1 MSEKLKPKAQRLPQW
16 MRRPIATDQNYPDVS
31 KLLESLQL
39 NTVCASAKCPNRHE
53 CWNRGTATVMILGNT
68 CTRNCR
74 FCNVNTGRPDPV
86 DPDEP
91 ARVAEAA
98 KRLNL
103 RHVVITSV
111 TRDDLP
117 DGGAQAFADT
127 IRAVKEAM
135 PEASVEVLTPDF
147 VEHLDI
153 VLEAKPDV
161 FNHNLETVRRLQATV
176 RPQASYSTSLAT
188 LKKAAAWNCRTGLS
202 GNPDSLCLNDHS
214 RAPEYGTR
222 PLGERLRAGEA
233 TTAGS
238 GNHVLQH
245 QGDSQKTIL
254 VKSGLMLGLGETDE
268 EIFQCL
274 EDLYAAGVR
283 LLTLGQYLAPT
294 REHHPVERY
303 LSPEHF
309 DRLAARAKKIGF
321 EGVAAGPLVRSSYRA
336 DELSKTAEPLKGGC
350 GVE

>member
-1 MSEKLKPKAQRLPQW
+1 MNELKPKAQRLPQW
-16 MRRPIATDQNYPDVS
+16 MRRPIATDQSYPDVS

-74 FCNVNTGRPDPV
+74 FCNVNTGKPSPV

-117 DGGAQAFADT
+117 DGGAQAFANT
-127 IRAVKEAM
+127 IRAVKAAM

-147 VEHLDI
+147 VEHLDT
-153 VLEAKPDV
+153 VLDAAPDV
-161 FNHNLETVRRLQATV
+161 FNHNLETVERLQATV
-176 RPQASYSTSLAT
+176 RPQASYEKSLAT
-188 LKKAAAWNCRTGLS
+188 LRKAA
-202 GNPDSLCLNDHS
+202 
-214 RAPEYGTR
+214 
-222 PLGERLRAGEA
+222 ERG
-233 TTAGS
+233 G
-238 GNHVLQH
+238 VQ
-245 QGDSQKTIL
+245 
-254 VKSGLMLGLGETDE
+254 VKSGLMLGLGEMDE

-309 DRLAARAKKIGF
+309 DKLAARAWGIGF
-321 EGVAAGPLVRSSYRA
+321 AGVAAGPLVRSSYRA
-336 DELSKTAEPLKGGC
+336 DELARNRE
-350 GVE
+350 

>member
-1 MSEKLKPKAQRLPQW
+1 MAGENIVKKLKPKAQRLPQW
-16 MRRPIATDQNYPDVS
+16 MRRPIATDEKYPDVS
-31 KLLESLQL
+31 ALLESLQL

-53 CWNRGTATVMILGNT
+53 CWNSGTATVMILGNT

-86 DPDEP
+86 DVGEP

-117 DGGAQAFADT
+117 DGGAAAFAAT
-127 IRAVKEAM
+127 ICAVKEVM
-135 PEASVEVLTPDF
+135 PSASVEVLTPDF
-147 VEHLDI
+147 VEYLDI
-153 VLEAKPDV
+153 VLNAKPDV
-161 FNHNLETVRRLQATV
+161 FNHNLETVKRLQAV
-176 RPQASYSTSLAT
+176 IRPQASYEKSLAT
-188 LKKAAAWNCRTGLS
+188 LRYAAKRG
-202 GNPDSLCLNDHS
+202 G
-214 RAPEYGTR
+214 
-222 PLGERLRAGEA
+222 
-233 TTAGS
+233 
-238 GNHVLQH
+238 VQ
-245 QGDSQKTIL
+245 

-268 EIFQCL
+268 EILQCL

-294 REHHPVERY
+294 REHYPVERY

-309 DRLAARAKKIGF
+309 DELAARAKEVGF

-336 DELSKTAEPLKGGC
+336 DELARSKDNG
-350 GVE
+350 

>member
-1 MSEKLKPKAQRLPQW
+1 MTAENIIKKLKPKVQRLPQW
-16 MRRPIATDQNYPDVS
+16 MRRPIATDEQFPDVS

-39 NTVCASAKCPNRHE
+39 NTVCSSAKCPNRHE

-86 DPDEP
+86 DAGEP

-103 RHVVITSV
+103 RHIVITSV

-117 DGGAQAFADT
+117 DGGAAAFAAT

-135 PEASVEVLTPDF
+135 PGASVEVLTPDF

-153 VLEAKPDV
+153 VLDARPDV
-161 FNHNLETVRRLQATV
+161 FNHNLETVKRLQAV
-176 RPQASYSTSLAT
+176 IRPQASYEKSLAT
-188 LKKAAAWNCRTGLS
+188 LRHAAGRGGA
-202 GNPDSLCLNDHS
+202 
-214 RAPEYGTR
+214 
-222 PLGERLRAGEA
+222 
-233 TTAGS
+233 
-238 GNHVLQH
+238 
-245 QGDSQKTIL
+245 L

-268 EIFQCL
+268 EIFQAL

-294 REHHPVERY
+294 REHYPVERFV
-303 LSPEHF
+303 SPAHF
-309 DRLAARAKKIGF
+309 DELAAKARSMGF

-336 DELSKTAEPLKGGC
+336 DELAHNKDNC
-350 GVE
+350 

>member
-1 MSEKLKPKAQRLPQW
+1 MTLLKMNNLSQSEKLKPKAQRLPQW
-16 MRRPIATDQNYPDVS
+16 MRRPIATDEQFPDVS

-39 NTVCASAKCPNRHE
+39 NTVCSSAKCPNRHE

-86 DPDEP
+86 DDGEP

-103 RHVVITSV
+103 KHIVITSV

-117 DGGAQAFADT
+117 DGGAAAFAAT

-135 PEASVEVLTPDF
+135 PGASVEVLTPDF
-147 VEHLDI
+147 VEHLDT
-153 VLEAKPDV
+153 VLDAKPDV
-161 FNHNLETVRRLQATV
+161 FNHNLETVKRLQAV
-176 RPQASYSTSLAT
+176 IRPQASYEKSLAT
-188 LKKAAAWNCRTGLS
+188 LRHAAKRG
-202 GNPDSLCLNDHS
+202 G
-214 RAPEYGTR
+214 
-222 PLGERLRAGEA
+222 
-233 TTAGS
+233 
-238 GNHVLQH
+238 VQ
-245 QGDSQKTIL
+245 

-274 EDLYAAGVR
+274 EDLYSAGVR
-283 LLTLGQYLAPT
+283 LLTMGQYLAPT
-294 REHHPVERY
+294 REHYPVERY
-303 LSPEHF
+303 ISPEHF
-309 DRLAARAKKIGF
+309 DELAAKARLMGF

-336 DELSKTAEPLKGGC
+336 DELARNRDNG
-350 GVE
+350 

>member
-1 MSEKLKPKAQRLPQW
+1 MNVLKPKAQRLPQW
-16 MRRPIATDQNYPDVS
+16 IRRPIATDQNYPDVS
-31 KLLESLQL
+31 KLLESLHL

-74 FCNVNTGRPDPV
+74 FCNVNTGKPEPV
-86 DPDEP
+86 DPGEP

-117 DGGAQAFADT
+117 DGGAGAFAAT
-127 IRAVKEAM
+127 IRAVRGAV

-147 VEHLDI
+147 VEYLDA
-153 VLEAKPDV
+153 VLDAKPNV
-161 FNHNLETVRRLQATV
+161 FNHNLETVKRLQATV
-176 RPQASYSTSLAT
+176 RPQASYEKSLAT
-188 LKKAAAWNCRTGLS
+188 LRKAAERICRTGLS
-202 GNPDSLCLNDHS
+202 GTPDSPC
-214 RAPEYGTR
+214 
-222 PLGERLRAGEA
+222 
-233 TTAGS
+233 
-238 GNHVLQH
+238 
-245 QGDSQKTIL
+245 L

-274 EDLYAAGVR
+274 EDLYTSGVR

-294 REHHPVERY
+294 REHYPVERFI
-303 LSPEHF
+303 SPEHF
-309 DRLAARAKKIGF
+309 DRLAAGARRIGF

-336 DELSKTAEPLKGGC
+336 DELARNKDNG
-350 GVE
+350 

>member
-1 MSEKLKPKAQRLPQW
+1 MIELKPKAQRLPSW
-16 MRRPIATDQNYPDVS
+16 MRRPIATDEQYPDVQ
-31 KLLESLQL
+31 KLLSTLQL

-74 FCNVNTGRPDPV
+74 FCNVNTGRPEPV
-86 DPDEP
+86 DPVEP

-103 RHVVITSV
+103 KHIVITSV

-117 DGGAQAFADT
+117 DGGAGAFAET

-153 VLEAKPDV
+153 VLDARPDV
-161 FNHNLETVRRLQATV
+161 FNHNVETVKRLQAV
-176 RPQASYSTSLAT
+176 IRPQASYEKSLAT
-188 LKKAAAWNCRTGLS
+188 LRKAA
-202 GNPDSLCLNDHS
+202 
-214 RAPEYGTR
+214 
-222 PLGERLRAGEA
+222 ERG
-233 TTAGS
+233 G
-238 GNHVLQH
+238 VQ
-245 QGDSQKTIL
+245 

-268 EIFQCL
+268 EIFECL
-274 EDLYAAGVR
+274 NDLYAAGVR

-294 REHHPVERY
+294 RAHYPVERFI
-303 LSPEHF
+303 SPEHF
-309 DRLAARAKKIGF
+309 DELAAKAGQIGF
-321 EGVAAGPLVRSSYRA
+321 SGVAAGPLVRSSYRA
-336 DELSKTAEPLKGGC
+336 DALAGK
-350 GVE
+350 

>member
-1 MSEKLKPKAQRLPQW
+1 MSRLKPKAQRLPQW
-16 MRRPIATDQNYPDVS
+16 MRRPIATDENYPDVS
-31 KLLESLQL
+31 RLLESLQL

-74 FCNVNTGRPDPV
+74 FCNVDTGKPSPV

-117 DGGAQAFADT
+117 DGGAQAFAET
-127 IRAVKEAM
+127 IRAVKAAV
-135 PEASVEVLTPDF
+135 PQASVEVLTPDF
-147 VEHLDI
+147 VEHLDA
-153 VLEAKPDV
+153 VLDAGPDV
-161 FNHNLETVRRLQATV
+161 FNHNLETVKRLQATV
-176 RPQASYSTSLAT
+176 RPQASYEKSLAT
-188 LKKAAAWNCRTGLS
+188 LKKAAEWSCRTGLS
-202 GNPDSLCLNDHS
+202 GTPDSLCSDAAEH
-214 RAPEYGTR
+214 APEYGKR
-222 PLGERLRAGEA
+222 
-233 TTAGS
+233 
-238 GNHVLQH
+238 VLQRK
-245 QGDSQKTIL
+245 QQIL

-268 EIFQCL
+268 EVLECL
-274 EDLYAAGVR
+274 RDLYAAGVR

-303 LSPEHF
+303 LSPDHF
-309 DRLAARAKKIGF
+309 DRLAAKARKIGF
-321 EGVAAGPLVRSSYRA
+321 TGVAAGPLVRSSYRA
-336 DELSKTAEPLKGGC
+336 DQLVKPVK
-350 GVE
+350 

>member
-1 MSEKLKPKAQRLPQW
+1 MNELKPKAQRLPQW
-16 MRRPIATDQNYPDVS
+16 MRRPIATDQSYPDVS

-53 CWNRGTATVMILGNT
+53 CWNSGTATVMILGNT

-74 FCNVNTGRPDPV
+74 FCNVNTGKPSPV

-91 ARVAEAA
+91 SRVAEAA

-117 DGGAQAFADT
+117 DGGAQAFSNT
-127 IRAVKEAM
+127 IRAVKASM

-147 VEHLDI
+147 VEHLDT
-153 VLEAKPDV
+153 VLDAKPDV
-161 FNHNLETVRRLQATV
+161 FNHNLETVERLQVMV
-176 RPQASYSTSLAT
+176 RPQASYEKSLAT
-188 LKKAAAWNCRTGLS
+188 LRKAA
-202 GNPDSLCLNDHS
+202 
-214 RAPEYGTR
+214 
-222 PLGERLRAGEA
+222 ERG
-233 TTAGS
+233 G
-238 GNHVLQH
+238 VQ
-245 QGDSQKTIL
+245 

-309 DRLAARAKKIGF
+309 DKLAALAREIGF
-321 EGVAAGPLVRSSYRA
+321 AGVAAGPLVRSSYRA
-336 DELSKTAEPLKGGC
+336 DELAHAD
-350 GVE
+350 

>member
-1 MSEKLKPKAQRLPQW
+1 MTSNLTPSEKLKPKAQRLPQW

-117 DGGAQAFADT
+117 DGGAQAFANT

-153 VLEAKPDV
+153 VLDAKPDV

-176 RPQASYSTSLAT
+176 RPQASYEKSLAT
-188 LKKAAAWNCRTGLS
+188 LRHAA
-202 GNPDSLCLNDHS
+202 
-214 RAPEYGTR
+214 
-222 PLGERLRAGEA
+222 ERGGAM
-233 TTAGS
+233 
-238 GNHVLQH
+238 
-245 QGDSQKTIL
+245 

-294 REHHPVERY
+294 REHHPVERFI
-303 LSPEHF
+303 SPEHF
-309 DRLAARAKKIGF
+309 DELAAKARTIGF

-336 DELSKTAEPLKGGC
+336 DELAHDKGQG
-350 GVE
+350 

>member
-1 MSEKLKPKAQRLPQW
+1 MAEKIISEKLKPKAQRLPQW
-16 MRRPIATDQNYPDVS
+16 MRRPISTDQSYPDVS
-31 KLLESLQL
+31 RLLESLQL

-53 CWNRGTATVMILGNT
+53 CWNSGTATVMILGNT

-74 FCNVNTGRPDPV
+74 FCNVNTGRPEPV
-86 DPDEP
+86 DPGEP

-117 DGGAQAFADT
+117 DGGAQSFSDT
-127 IRAVKEAM
+127 IRAVKAVM
-135 PEASVEVLTPDF
+135 PSASVEVLTPDF
-147 VEHLDI
+147 AEHLDT
-153 VLEAKPDV
+153 VLDARPDV
-161 FNHNLETVRRLQATV
+161 FNHNLETVKRLQAV
-176 RPQASYSTSLAT
+176 IRPQASYEKSLAT
-188 LKKAAAWNCRTGLS
+188 LRKAA
-202 GNPDSLCLNDHS
+202 
-214 RAPEYGTR
+214 
-222 PLGERLRAGEA
+222 ERGGAM
-233 TTAGS
+233 
-238 GNHVLQH
+238 
-245 QGDSQKTIL
+245 

-268 EIFQCL
+268 EVFQCL

-294 REHHPVERY
+294 REHYPVERY

-309 DRLAARAKKIGF
+309 DALAAKARMMGF

-336 DELSKTAEPLKGGC
+336 DELARNREK
-350 GVE
+350 

>member
-1 MSEKLKPKAQRLPQW
+1 MTTEHIVKKLKPKAQRLPQW
-16 MRRPIATDQNYPDVS
+16 MRRPIATDEKFPDVS

-39 NTVCASAKCPNRHE
+39 NTVCSSAKCPNRHE

-74 FCNVNTGRPDPV
+74 FCNVNTGRPGPV
-86 DPDEP
+86 DAGEP

-103 RHVVITSV
+103 RHIVITSV

-117 DGGAQAFADT
+117 DGGAQAFAAT

-135 PEASVEVLTPDF
+135 PGASVEVLTPDF

-153 VLEAKPDV
+153 VLDARPDV
-161 FNHNLETVRRLQATV
+161 FNHNLETVKRLQAV
-176 RPQASYSTSLAT
+176 IRPQASYEKSLAT
-188 LKKAAAWNCRTGLS
+188 LRHAA
-202 GNPDSLCLNDHS
+202 
-214 RAPEYGTR
+214 
-222 PLGERLRAGEA
+222 ERV
-233 TTAGS
+233 GS
-238 GNHVLQH
+238 M
-245 QGDSQKTIL
+245 

-268 EIFQCL
+268 EIFQAL

-294 REHHPVERY
+294 REHYPVERFV
-303 LSPEHF
+303 SPEHF
-309 DRLAARAKKIGF
+309 DELAAKARLMGF

-336 DELSKTAEPLKGGC
+336 DELARNKDND
-350 GVE
+350 

>member
-1 MSEKLKPKAQRLPQW
+1 MSELGKKLKPKAQRLPQW
-16 MRRPIATDQNYPDVS
+16 MRRPIATDQSYPDVS

-74 FCNVNTGRPDPV
+74 FCNVNTGKQESV
-86 DPDEP
+86 DCGEP

-103 RHVVITSV
+103 KHIVITSV

-117 DGGAQAFADT
+117 DGGASAFAAT

-135 PEASVEVLTPDF
+135 PDASVEVLTPDF
-147 VEHLDI
+147 VEHLDV
-153 VLEAKPDV
+153 VLDAKPDV
-161 FNHNLETVRRLQATV
+161 FNHNLETVKRLQSV
-176 RPQASYSTSLAT
+176 IRPQASYEKSLAT
-188 LKKAAAWNCRTGLS
+188 LRHAAERSCRTGLS
-202 GNPDSLCLNDHS
+202 GIPDSPC
-214 RAPEYGTR
+214 
-222 PLGERLRAGEA
+222 
-233 TTAGS
+233 
-238 GNHVLQH
+238 
-245 QGDSQKTIL
+245 L
-254 VKSGLMLGLGETDE
+254 VKSGLMLGLGETDD

-294 REHHPVERY
+294 REHYPVERY

-309 DRLAARAKKIGF
+309 DELAVRARVIGF
-321 EGVAAGPLVRSSYRA
+321 KGVAAGPLVRSSYRA
-336 DELSKTAEPLKGGC
+336 DELARTN
-350 GVE
+350 

>member
-1 MSEKLKPKAQRLPQW
+1 VTSNLTPSEKLKPKAQRLPQW

-117 DGGAQAFADT
+117 DGGAQAFANT

-153 VLEAKPDV
+153 VLDAKPDV

-176 RPQASYSTSLAT
+176 RPQASYEKSLAT
-188 LKKAAAWNCRTGLS
+188 LRHAA
-202 GNPDSLCLNDHS
+202 
-214 RAPEYGTR
+214 
-222 PLGERLRAGEA
+222 ERGGAM
-233 TTAGS
+233 
-238 GNHVLQH
+238 
-245 QGDSQKTIL
+245 

-294 REHHPVERY
+294 REHHPVERFI
-303 LSPEHF
+303 SPEHF
-309 DRLAARAKKIGF
+309 DELAAKARTIGF

-336 DELSKTAEPLKGGC
+336 DELAHDKGQG
-350 GVE
+350 

>member
-1 MSEKLKPKAQRLPQW
+1 MSKFNLSEKLKPKVQRLPQW

-74 FCNVNTGRPDPV
+74 FCNVNAGKPDPV

-98 KRLNL
+98 KRLSL

-117 DGGAQAFADT
+117 DGGAQAFANT
-127 IRAVKEAM
+127 IRAVREAM

-153 VLEAKPDV
+153 VLDAKPNV
-161 FNHNLETVRRLQATV
+161 FNHNLETVKRLQVTV
-176 RPQASYSTSLAT
+176 RPQASYEKSLAT
-188 LKKAAAWNCRTGLS
+188 LRHAAER
-202 GNPDSLCLNDHS
+202 
-214 RAPEYGTR
+214 
-222 PLGERLRAGEA
+222 GE
-233 TTAGS
+233 S
-238 GNHVLQH
+238 M
-245 QGDSQKTIL
+245 

-268 EIFQCL
+268 EIFQTL

-294 REHHPVERY
+294 REHHPVERFI
-303 LSPEHF
+303 SPEHF
-309 DRLAARAKKIGF
+309 DALAAKARLMGF
-321 EGVAAGPLVRSSYRA
+321 DGVAAGPLVRSSYRA
-336 DELSKTAEPLKGGC
+336 DELVGKREND
-350 GVE
+350 

>member
-1 MSEKLKPKAQRLPQW
+1 MSNSSSPEKLKPKAQRLPQW

-31 KLLESLQL
+31 QLLESLQL

-74 FCNVNTGRPDPV
+74 FCNVNTGKPSPI

-117 DGGAQAFADT
+117 DGGAQAFANT
-127 IRAVKEAM
+127 IRAVKTAM

-147 VEHLDI
+147 VEYLDT
-153 VLEAKPDV
+153 VLDANPDV
-161 FNHNLETVRRLQATV
+161 FNHNLETVKRLQATV
-176 RPQASYSTSLAT
+176 RPQASYEKSLAT
-188 LKKAAAWNCRTGLS
+188 LRKAA
-202 GNPDSLCLNDHS
+202 
-214 RAPEYGTR
+214 
-222 PLGERLRAGEA
+222 ERG
-233 TTAGS
+233 GM
-238 GNHVLQH
+238 Q
-245 QGDSQKTIL
+245 

-274 EDLYAAGVR
+274 DDLYAAGVR

-303 LSPEHF
+303 ISPEHF
-309 DRLAARAKKIGF
+309 DELAAQARLTGF
-321 EGVAAGPLVRSSYRA
+321 DGVAAGPLVRSSYRA
-336 DELSKTAEPLKGGC
+336 DELALNREKN
-350 GVE
+350 

>member
-1 MSEKLKPKAQRLPQW
+1 MNDKIIFEKLKPKVQRLPAW
-16 MRRPIATDQNYPDVS
+16 MRRPIATDEQFPDVS

-86 DPDEP
+86 DYGEP

-103 RHVVITSV
+103 KHIVITSV

-117 DGGAQAFADT
+117 DGGAQTFAAT

-135 PEASVEVLTPDF
+135 PGASVEVLTPDF

-153 VLEAKPDV
+153 VLDAKPDV
-161 FNHNLETVRRLQATV
+161 FNHNLETVKRLQSV
-176 RPQASYSTSLAT
+176 IRPQASYEKSLAT
-188 LKKAAAWNCRTGLS
+188 LRKAA
-202 GNPDSLCLNDHS
+202 
-214 RAPEYGTR
+214 E
-222 PLGERLRAGEA
+222 
-233 TTAGS
+233 
-238 GNHVLQH
+238 
-245 QGDSQKTIL
+245 QGGVQ

-294 REHHPVERY
+294 REHYPVERY
-303 LSPEHF
+303 LSPEYF
-309 DRLAARAKKIGF
+309 DELAGKARTMGF
-321 EGVAAGPLVRSSYRA
+321 DGVAAGPLVRSSYRA
-336 DELSKTAEPLKGGC
+336 DELARAD
-350 GVE
+350 

>member
-1 MSEKLKPKAQRLPQW
+1 MSELKPKAQRLPAW
-16 MRRPIATDQNYPDVS
+16 MRRPIATDEKYPDVS
-31 KLLESLQL
+31 KLLASLQL

-86 DPDEP
+86 DPGEP

-98 KRLNL
+98 RKLNL
-103 RHVVITSV
+103 KHIVITSV

-117 DGGAQAFADT
+117 DGGTRAFATT

-135 PEASVEVLTPDF
+135 PETSVEVLTPDF

-153 VLEAKPDV
+153 VLDAGPDV
-161 FNHNLETVRRLQATV
+161 FNHNLETVKRLQPV
-176 RPQASYSTSLAT
+176 IRPQASCARSLAT
-188 LKKAAAWNCRTGLS
+188 LRKAA
-202 GNPDSLCLNDHS
+202 
-214 RAPEYGTR
+214 
-222 PLGERLRAGEA
+222 ERG
-233 TTAGS
+233 G
-238 GNHVLQH
+238 VQ
-245 QGDSQKTIL
+245 

-268 EIFQCL
+268 EIFECL

-294 REHHPVERY
+294 REHYPVERFI
-303 LSPEHF
+303 SPEHF
-309 DRLAARAKKIGF
+309 DELAARARAIGF
-321 EGVAAGPLVRSSYRA
+321 KGVAAGPLVRSSYRA
-336 DELSKTAEPLKGGC
+336 DELARNRDNG
-350 GVE
+350 

>member
-1 MSEKLKPKAQRLPQW
+1 MNDSISSEKLNPKAQRLPQW
-16 MRRPIATDQNYPDVS
+16 MRRPIATDRNYPDVQ
-31 KLLESLQL
+31 KLLTSLQL

-74 FCNVNTGRPDPV
+74 FCSVNTGTPEPV

-111 TRDDLP
+111 TRDDLS

-127 IRAVKEAM
+127 IHAVKSAM
-135 PEASVEVLTPDF
+135 PEVTVEVLTPDF
-147 VEHLDI
+147 VKHLDI
-153 VLEAKPDV
+153 VLDAGPEV
-161 FNHNLETVRRLQATV
+161 FNHNLETVKRLQAAV
-176 RPQASYSTSLAT
+176 RPQASYETSLAV
-188 LKKAAAWNCRTGLS
+188 LRKASIRG
-202 GNPDSLCLNDHS
+202 G
-214 RAPEYGTR
+214 
-222 PLGERLRAGEA
+222 
-233 TTAGS
+233 
-238 GNHVLQH
+238 VQ
-245 QGDSQKTIL
+245 

-268 EIFQCL
+268 ELFQCL

-294 REHHPVERY
+294 RGHHPVERF

-309 DRLAARAKKIGF
+309 DKLAMQAREIGF
-321 EGVAAGPLVRSSYRA
+321 SGVAAGPLVRSSYRA
-336 DELSKTAEPLKGGC
+336 DELAGHRNKAYDGNDCTA
-350 GVE
+350 

>member
-1 MSEKLKPKAQRLPQW
+1 MSAQISKKLKPKVQRLPQW

-31 KLLESLQL
+31 NLLESLQL

-74 FCNVNTGRPDPV
+74 FCNVNTGKPDPV
-86 DPDEP
+86 DSGEP

-98 KRLNL
+98 RQLKL
-103 RHVVITSV
+103 RHIVITSV

-117 DGGAQAFADT
+117 DGGSQAFANT

-135 PEASVEVLTPDF
+135 PDASVEVLTPDF

-153 VLEAKPDV
+153 VLDAQPDV
-161 FNHNLETVRRLQATV
+161 FNHNLETVRRLQVTV
-176 RPQASYSTSLAT
+176 RPQASYEKSLAT
-188 LKKAAAWNCRTGLS
+188 LRHAA
-202 GNPDSLCLNDHS
+202 
-214 RAPEYGTR
+214 
-222 PLGERLRAGEA
+222 ERG
-233 TTAGS
+233 G
-238 GNHVLQH
+238 VQ
-245 QGDSQKTIL
+245 
-254 VKSGLMLGLGETDE
+254 VKSGLMLGLGETDD

-274 EDLYAAGVR
+274 EDLHAAGVR

-303 LSPEHF
+303 ISPEHF
-309 DRLAARAKKIGF
+309 DALAAKARSMGF
-321 EGVAAGPLVRSSYRA
+321 DGVASGPLVRSSYRA
-336 DELSKTAEPLKGGC
+336 DELVQTNGAS
-350 GVE
+350 V